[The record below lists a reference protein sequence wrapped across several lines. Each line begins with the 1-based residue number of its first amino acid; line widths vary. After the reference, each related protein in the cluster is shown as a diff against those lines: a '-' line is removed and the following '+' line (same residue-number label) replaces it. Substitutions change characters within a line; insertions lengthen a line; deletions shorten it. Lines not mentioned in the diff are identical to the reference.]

1 VILIVVLPEYA
12 IENHYYI
19 DGVSLSDMRT
29 TNWISYRELLSKKQK
44 ELRSEKFLESKSP
57 GYGSFFLIAGGNQ
70 LEPDEEEIE
79 VKGKHTTKSLVKA
92 FTEFNKK
99 KAVNRVLVSKFIQGI
114 AA

>member
-1 VILIVVLPEYA
+1 VTCELPT
-12 IENHYYI
+12 
-19 DGVSLSDMRT
+19 GST
-29 TNWISYRELLSKKQK
+29 YRELLSKKQK